1 MRRASPA
8 MRSAL
13 TFIAGWGLLSP
24 LGTAAREQPPSGVDA
39 GPPPPEEVVVEGRHE
54 GPRMWTV
61 RKGAHTLWI
70 LGTISPLP
78 KRMVWQPDAVQEVL
92 RNVQEVVPAW
102 PAYSIG
108 ANPLTALRV
117 YIEWRHLQKPPDHMP
132 LKQALPPPLYA
143 RVETLK
149 ARFDPNDSKL
159 EEMRPMLAARQ
170 LLMRVLDASGL
181 AVQNEVQHEVLRLAR
196 SQGVRVHQDKLRIED
211 PVKVLKEV
219 EATPLSGEVACL
231 DAVVTLLETDL
242 APMQAKARAWALG
255 DVDTLRRLPHADDRT
270 ACLAAVSGR
279 ERRAGRAPGQGVRR
293 RGPVSAV
300 AVQSSSAQLHAI
312 ATEPSAAAPVSHCG
326 VRSNAARTTGSAAS
340 APSAAP
346 TANPA
351 TCATRSVPSP
361 ADPVQPSRMTPAT
374 SGPQRR
380 AQRWGNCRRSRQE

>member
-1 MRRASPA
+1 

-39 GPPPPEEVVVEGRHE
+39 GAAPPEEVVVEGRHE

-61 RKGAHTLWI
+61 RKGDHTLWI
-70 LGTISPLP
+70 LGTLSPLP

-132 LKQALPPPLYA
+132 LEQALPPPLYA

-149 ARFDPNDSKL
+149 ARFDPNDGKL

-170 LLMRVLDASGL
+170 LLLRVFDASGL
-181 AVQNEVQHEVLRLAR
+181 AVQNEVQQEVLKLAR

-211 PVKVLKEV
+211 PVKVLKDV
-219 EATPLSGEVACL
+219 EATPLTSEVACL
-231 DAVVTLLETDL
+231 EAVVTLLETDL

-255 DVDTLRRLPHADDRT
+255 DVDTLRRLPHVDDRT
-270 ACLAAVSGR
+270 ACVAAVSTSDR
-279 ERRAGRAPGQGVRR
+279 VRKLISRALDDWLIAVEDSLTRN
-293 RGPVSAV
+293 RGTL
-300 AVQSSSAQLHAI
+300 AVQSMDRLLG
-312 ATEPSAAAPVSHCG
+312 ENGGLAALRAKGYV
-326 VRSNAARTTGSAAS
+326 VE
-340 APSAAP
+340 
-346 TANPA
+346 
-351 TCATRSVPSP
+351 
-361 ADPVQPSRMTPAT
+361 
-374 SGPQRR
+374 GP
-380 AQRWGNCRRSRQE
+380 